1 MNWLFSIIIA
11 LTLLG
16 CQTRPISPM
25 IGSDDKIFELP
36 SYDQR
41 PPSLSLAEIEKEI
54 KKLSSVIGGYPPIFK
69 SAQHR
74 DETYKKWSNLLQETF
89 AHQQSLASTEQI
101 LYLFSELYRQGH
113 NLDVRNAAK
122 NASKS
127 ISECL
132 IVNSQSVPCHF
143 SSAFLL
149 VCQSRVCGQRRE
161 KPQFFKSALCTGS

>member
-1 MNWLFSIIIA
+1 
-11 LTLLG
+11 
-16 CQTRPISPM
+16 M

-89 AHQQSLASTEQI
+89 AHQQSLASARPET
-101 LYLFSELYRQGH
+101 
-113 NLDVRNAAK
+113 D
-122 NASKS
+122 
-127 ISECL
+127 
-132 IVNSQSVPCHF
+132 
-143 SSAFLL
+143 
-149 VCQSRVCGQRRE
+149 
-161 KPQFFKSALCTGS
+161 FFEENR